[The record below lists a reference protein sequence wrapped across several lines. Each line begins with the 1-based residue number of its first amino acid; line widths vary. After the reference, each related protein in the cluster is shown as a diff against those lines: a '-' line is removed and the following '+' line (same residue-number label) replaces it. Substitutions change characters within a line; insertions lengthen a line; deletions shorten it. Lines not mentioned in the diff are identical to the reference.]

1 MIQEPS
7 NLILIVNDDP
17 DQLDM
22 LGRLL
27 EMAGYRVETAS
38 DGSEGLELARTLRP
52 NLVLSD
58 VNMPRMNGIELCRS
72 LRADPLLSSTLI
84 MLVSAVRVDSQ
95 SAVEGLQAGA
105 DHYLEA
111 PYDPMR
117 LVANLTRLM
126 ERKRLDDELR
136 RQKEVLQKV
145 FDHIPVMISFW
156 DEHNRL
162 QLVNREWERVRGW
175 SLQEIRENSVDI
187 LAESYPDP
195 QEHQR
200 VCDFIHAAT
209 GEWGDF
215 KTRARN
221 GRMIDTMWANLRLS
235 DGTSIN
241 IGQDITERKRAEE
254 KLRRSEERYR
264 DLVEN
269 ALDIIYTQD
278 LEGNYTSVNRAA
290 ERITGYTRE
299 EALRLNA
306 ADIVAPEYL
315 EKGRQ
320 MISAKLAGD
329 KETVYDL
336 ELITKDGRRVA
347 LEINSR
353 LIYQDGIPSGIQGI
367 ARDITERK
375 RAEEKLRQSE
385 SQLVEAQ
392 RLAGLGSWNWDIRN
406 NSITWSEELYRMYGV
421 DPNEFTPALDEFMKF
436 VHPEDTDFVARE
448 LDTAVKSLGGLN
460 YQFRIVRRDG
470 QVRIL
475 HSRGKVVADEHG
487 LPLRMY
493 GAAQDVTERV
503 LAADQLKRSNEEL
516 RALSARL
523 QSVREEESLRIAR
536 EIHDELGGAMTGLKM
551 DLAWLNK
558 RIRDA
563 SDESLKQ
570 KIASM
575 NEMIDDT
582 IRTIR
587 HISSELRPSILD
599 DFGLAATIEWQA
611 REFEARTEIKCRI
624 TSLAEDVPLD
634 EARATALFRIFQEI
648 LTNVMR
654 HAHATV
660 VEVSMEEQD
669 GELILRVK
677 DNGVGIRETDV
688 ADTSSLGLLGM
699 RERALV
705 FGGQIGI
712 EGSEG
717 EGTTVTVRIPLK

>member
-1 MIQEPS
+1 MILES
-7 NLILIVNDDP
+7 TNLILIVNDNP

-22 LGRLL
+22 LKTLL
-27 EMAGYRVETAS
+27 EIAGYRVETAS
-38 DGSEGLELARTLRP
+38 DGYEGLDLARTLRP

-72 LRADPLLSSTLI
+72 LRADPLISSTAI
-84 MLVSAVRVDSQ
+84 MLVSAECVDSK

-117 LVANLTRLM
+117 MVAKVTRLM
-126 ERKRLDDELR
+126 ERKRADDELR
-136 RQKEVLQKV
+136 RQKEVLQKI
-145 FDHIPVMISFW
+145 FDHIPVLVSFW
-156 DEHNRL
+156 DEHGRL
-162 QLVNREWERVRGW
+162 KLVNREWERVRGW
-175 SLQEIRENSVDI
+175 SLEEIRESTADI
-187 LAESYPDP
+187 LAESYPEP

-200 VCDFIHAAT
+200 ARDFIHAAT
-209 GEWGDF
+209 GEWEDF
-215 KTRARN
+215 KTRARD
-221 GRMIDTMWANLRLS
+221 GRIIDAMWAILRLS
-235 DGTSIN
+235 DGTSIS

-264 DLVEN
+264 ELVEN

-278 LEGNYTSVNRAA
+278 LDGNYTSLNRAG

-299 EALRLNA
+299 EVLRMNV
-306 ADIVAPEYL
+306 ADVVAPEYL

-320 MISAKLAGD
+320 MISAKFAD
-329 KETVYDL
+329 DSETVYDL

-347 LEINSR
+347 LEVNSR
-353 LIYQDGIPSGIQGI
+353 LIYQDGVPAGIQGI

-375 RAEEKLRQSE
+375 RSEEKLRRSE

-392 RLAGLGSWNWDIRN
+392 RLAGLGSWNWDIQN
-406 NSITWSEELYRMYGV
+406 NKLAWSEELYRMYGV
-421 DPNEFTPALDEFMKF
+421 DPHEFTPTLDAFMRF
-436 VHPEDTDFVARE
+436 LHPEDMDFVARE
-448 LDTAVKSLGGLN
+448 IDTAVKNLGPLN
-460 YQFRIVRRDG
+460 YQFRIVRRG
-470 QVRIL
+470 GEVRTL

-493 GAAQDVTERV
+493 GAVQDVTERV
-503 LAADQLKRSNEEL
+503 LAEDRLKGSNEKL
-516 RALSARL
+516 RALAARL

-536 EIHDELGGAMTGLKM
+536 EIHDELGGAMTGLKI
-551 DLAWLNK
+551 DLAWVNK

-563 SDESLKQ
+563 SDESVKQ

-575 NEMIDDT
+575 SEMIDDT
-582 IRTIR
+582 IKTIR

-599 DFGLAATIEWQA
+599 DLGLAATIEWQT
-611 REFEARTEIKCRI
+611 REFETRTEIRCRI
-624 TSLAEDVPLD
+624 TSLAEDVSLD
-634 EARATALFRIFQEI
+634 EARATAIFRIFQEI

-654 HAHATV
+654 HAQATL
-660 VEVSMEEQD
+660 VEVSMHEQN

-688 ADTSSLGLLGM
+688 ADTNSLGLLGM

-705 FGGQIGI
+705 FGGQISI